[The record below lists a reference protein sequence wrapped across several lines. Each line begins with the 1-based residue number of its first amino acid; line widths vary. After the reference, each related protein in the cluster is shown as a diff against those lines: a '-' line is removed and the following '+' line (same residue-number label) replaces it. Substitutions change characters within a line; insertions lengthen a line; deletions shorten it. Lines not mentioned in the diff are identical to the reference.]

1 MSSFSTKGYQ
11 IVKNFIPEE
20 EIIKISKYFENC
32 VNQNLCIDRST
43 DDSPESKISQSQY
56 YRYADPLTEVV
67 LEDKCEEIERI
78 TKTKLYPTY
87 SYMRVYMGADDLSAH
102 TDRPECEYSVTVH
115 VAKIGEDWPIGIKDI
130 DGQDHEFVLEAGDA
144 LIYRGC
150 DLLHWRRPMSET
162 KTNLN
167 VQFMLHYV
175 DKTGPYSILKWDK
188 RPRLGLCDNTKMR

>member
-43 DDSPESKISQSQY
+43 ESKISQSQY

-130 DGQDHEFVLEAGDA
+130 DGEDHEFVLEAGDA

-150 DLLHWRRPMSET
+150 DLLHWRRSMSET

-175 DKTGPYSILKWDK
+175 DKTGPYRILKWDK